1 MIMHVDMNA
10 FFASVEQR
18 ANPALRGR
26 PIAVTGSA
34 GRTVITTASYE
45 ARAFGVK
52 TGMNRYEA
60 KKLCP
65 EIIFV
70 VGDNRKYVDT
80 SIRIIEIIKQY
91 SPMVEVYS
99 IDEAFVDISGTRAL
113 FGTPY
118 DMGASIKRGIKEATG
133 LVCSVGVGP
142 NKLIAKLAGE
152 MEKPD
157 GLVVIEESEVES
169 VLKELPVKELW
180 GIGSK
185 LTKHLAEMGVRTC
198 GELAAFPVRELKRRF
213 GIVGEKLSLMGRGI
227 YEGAV
232 VPEGRE
238 ARAKSVGHSTT
249 LPHDISDLVSIKR
262 YLLKLSEMVGTRSR
276 RHALKGRKVTLTLR
290 YSDFYTFT
298 RQNTLSCHTN
308 DTHIVYKA
316 AQRILSSIQLRSPVR
331 LIGVTL
337 SDMREDETGRAGTGA
352 CQMELFGES
361 DRFGAL
367 LEAMDSINRE
377 YGRFTLTWG
386 SLFMENEASW
396 VIAPSW
402 RPSGVRRY

>member
-1 MIMHVDMNA
+1 MHVDMNA
-10 FFASVEQR
+10 FYASVEQR

-80 SIRIIEIIKQY
+80 SIRIVEIIKKY
-91 SPMVEVYS
+91 SPLVEVYS
-99 IDEAFVDISGTRAL
+99 IDEAFLDISGTASL
-113 FGTPY
+113 FGTPLE
-118 DMGASIKRGIKEATG
+118 MGASIKREIKEATG
-133 LVCSVGVGP
+133 LDCSVGVGP

-157 GLVVIEESEVES
+157 GLVLIEPHEVEA

-185 LTKHLAEMGVRTC
+185 LTKHLGTMGVRTC
-198 GELAAFPVRELKRRF
+198 GELAVFPVRELKARF

-238 ARAKSVGHSTT
+238 PGAKSVGHSMT
-249 LPHDISDLVSIKR
+249 LPRDVSDSVSINR
-262 YLLKLSEMVGTRSR
+262 YLLKLSEMVGARAR

-298 RQNTLSCHTN
+298 RQRTLGRSTN
-308 DTHIVYKA
+308 DTHTVYRAVRK
-316 AQRILSSIQLRSPVR
+316 ILDSIELRSAVR
-331 LIGVTL
+331 LLGVTL
-337 SDMREDETGRAGTGA
+337 SDMTEGA
-352 CQMELFGES
+352 SGQSAQMNLFEEEERS
-361 DRFGAL
+361 GAL

-386 SLFMENEASW
+386 TLFVDDDASW

-402 RPSGVRRY
+402 RPTGVRRY

>member
-1 MIMHVDMNA
+1 MHVDMNA

-34 GRTVITTASYE
+34 GRTVITTSSYE

-80 SIRIIEIIKQY
+80 SIRIVEIIKRY
-91 SPMVEVYS
+91 SPVVEVYS
-99 IDEAFVDISGTRAL
+99 IDEAFVDISGTASL
-113 FGTPY
+113 FGTPLE
-118 DMGASIKRGIKEATG
+118 MGASIKRDIKEATG
-133 LVCSVGVGP
+133 LDCSVGVGP

-157 GLVVIEESEVES
+157 GLVIIETHEVEA
-169 VLKELPVKELW
+169 VLKDLPVKELW

-185 LTKHLAEMGVRTC
+185 LTKHLGAMGVRTC
-198 GELAAFPVRELKRRF
+198 GELAVFPVRELKARF

-238 ARAKSVGHSTT
+238 PGAKSVGHSTT
-249 LPHDISDLVSIKR
+249 LPRDVSDSVSINR
-262 YLLKLSEMVGTRSR
+262 YLLKLSEMVGARAR

-298 RQNTLSCHTN
+298 RQRTLVDSTN
-308 DTHIVYKA
+308 DTHTVYKA
-316 AQRILSSIQLRSPVR
+316 VRKILASIELRSAVR

-337 SDMREDETGRAGTGA
+337 SDMTEGVAGQSAQLDLFEDEER
-352 CQMELFGES
+352 S
-361 DRFGAL
+361 GAL

-386 SLFMENEASW
+386 SLFVDDDASW

-402 RPSGVRRY
+402 RPTGVRRY

>member
-1 MIMHVDMNA
+1 MHVDMNA

-34 GRTVITTASYE
+34 GRTVVTTASYE

-52 TGMNRYEA
+52 TGMNRYEV
-60 KKLCP
+60 KRLCP

-80 SIRIIEIIKQY
+80 SIRIIEIIKRY
-91 SPMVEVYS
+91 SPIVEVYS
-99 IDEAFVDISGTRAL
+99 IDEAFVDITGTSTL
-113 FGTPY
+113 FGPPVK
-118 DMGASIKRGIKEATG
+118 MGASIKREIKEATG
-133 LVCSVGVGP
+133 LTCSVGVGP

-157 GLVVIEESEVES
+157 GLVVIEEHEVEAL
-169 VLKELPVKELW
+169 LKELPVKELW
-180 GIGSK
+180 GIGSR
-185 LTKHLAEMGVRTC
+185 LSGHLAGMGVRTC
-198 GELAAFPVRELKRRF
+198 GELAAFSVRKLKNRF
-213 GIVGEKLSLMGRGI
+213 GIVGERLSLMGRGI

-232 VPEGRE
+232 VTDGNPPQ
-238 ARAKSVGHSTT
+238 AKSVGHSTT
-249 LPHDISDLVSIKR
+249 LPRDISDLKIINR
-262 YLLKLSEMVGTRSR
+262 YLLKLSEMVGTRAR
-276 RHALKGRKVTLTLR
+276 RHTLKGRKVTLTLR

-298 RQNTLSCHTN
+298 RQLTLSRRTN
-308 DTHIVYKA
+308 DTHTVYKA
-316 AQRILSSIQLRSPVR
+316 ALRILSSVNLRCAVR

-337 SDMREDETGRAGTGA
+337 SDMESNGTTGSGIEAG
-352 CQMELFGES
+352 QMELFGGEE
-361 DRFGAL
+361 RTEAL
-367 LEAMDSINRE
+367 LEAMDSINSE

-386 SLFMENEASW
+386 SLFADDETSW

-402 RPSGVRRY
+402 RPTGVRRY

>member
-1 MIMHVDMNA
+1 MHVDMNA

-26 PIAVTGSA
+26 SIAVTGSA
-34 GRTVITTASYE
+34 HRTVITTASYE
-45 ARAFGVK
+45 ARAYGVK

-80 SIRIIEIIKQY
+80 SIRIIEIIKKY
-91 SPMVEVYS
+91 SPLVEVYS
-99 IDEAFVDISGTRAL
+99 IDEAFIDISGTASL
-113 FGTPY
+113 FGTPLE
-118 DMGASIKRGIKEATG
+118 MGASIKRDIKEGTG
-133 LVCSVGVGP
+133 LDCSVGVGP

-157 GLVVIEESEVES
+157 GLVLIEPHEVEA

-185 LTKHLAEMGVRTC
+185 LTKHLGTMGVRTC
-198 GELAAFPVRELKRRF
+198 GELAALPVRELKARF
-213 GIVGEKLSLMGRGI
+213 GIVGEKLSLMARGI

-238 ARAKSVGHSTT
+238 PGAKSVGHSTT
-249 LPHDISDLVSIKR
+249 LPRDVSDSVSINR
-262 YLLKLSEMVGTRSR
+262 YLLKLSEMVGARAR

-298 RQNTLSCHTN
+298 RQRTLGRSTN
-308 DTHIVYKA
+308 DTHMVYKA
-316 AQRILSSIQLRSPVR
+316 VRKILDSIELRGAVR
-331 LIGVTL
+331 LLGVML
-337 SDMREDETGRAGTGA
+337 SDMTEGA
-352 CQMELFGES
+352 SGQRTQMNLFEEEERS
-361 DRFGAL
+361 GAL

-386 SLFMENEASW
+386 SLFVEDDASW

-402 RPSGVRRY
+402 RPTGVRRY